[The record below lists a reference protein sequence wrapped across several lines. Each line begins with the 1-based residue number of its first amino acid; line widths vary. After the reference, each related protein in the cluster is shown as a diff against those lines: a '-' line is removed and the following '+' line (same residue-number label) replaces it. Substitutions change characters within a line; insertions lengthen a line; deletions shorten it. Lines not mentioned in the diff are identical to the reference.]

1 MKRDK
6 HELELS
12 KKFTDFIESEQVAP
26 NDRLDGAVLNMV
38 RKELRPALWKVYGK
52 LTLVEAT
59 AGLLTLTI
67 CPQFGFG
74 LGQHNQF
81 LHALHSSTPP
91 AVFYL
96 LCGLF
101 FVLIGATLGGLLLNR
116 AEIRTIGR
124 SRYFYFAVYSVLAFL
139 LLLALGTEAFVVSS
153 LVWILGAL
161 LGNILGFE
169 AAIRL
174 RQATSGAEYGRN
186 LM

>member
-6 HELELS
+6 HEQELLQE
-12 KKFTDFIESEQVAP
+12 FAEFVDAEQIAP
-26 NDRLDGAVLNMV
+26 GGRLDETVLRMV
-38 RKELRPALWKVYGK
+38 RKDLRPALWKIYGK

-74 LGQHNQF
+74 FGQHNQF

-101 FVLIGATLGGLLLNR
+101 FVLLGATLGGLILNR
-116 AEIRTIGR
+116 AEIRTTGR
-124 SRYFYFAVYSVLAFL
+124 SRYLYFAVYSILAFL
-139 LLLALGTEAFVVSS
+139 ILVALGTEAFVISA

-174 RQATSGAEYGRN
+174 RQATR
-186 LM
+186 

>member
-6 HELELS
+6 NEQETLQE
-12 KKFTDFIESEQVAP
+12 FTYFIESEQIVP
-26 NDRLDGAVLNMV
+26 GDHLDGAVLNMV

-74 LGQHNQF
+74 FGQHNQF

-101 FVLIGATLGGLLLNR
+101 FVIFGATLGGLILNQ
-116 AEIRTIGR
+116 AEIRTVGR

-139 LLLALGTEAFVVSS
+139 ILLALGTEAFVISS

-174 RQATSGAEYGRN
+174 RQVTS
-186 LM
+186 